1 MLDFSITERSL
12 TFFLFCREAL
22 SSMHRLGRLFC
33 FFAVSVFC
41 NLSTREIQ
49 ADGLNDQESLECR
62 DVWEIS
68 TRHLMDRP
76 RCIDPID
83 PALRV
88 HRFDTGCWQEAT
100 IEDALQL
107 DGRLPIVYVHGN
119 FMTHDNARR
128 RVLLIDDML
137 RARAHRSY
145 RLIMLSW
152 PSQREPH
159 PLRDTRENAASSDSH
174 SLYVAWVLQQLRDAP
189 QVSLL
194 GFSLGARS
202 ISGGLH
208 LAAGGTIRG
217 LQGATG
223 VNTEPSESLVRVGF
237 VAPAM
242 DRTWLTP
249 SGKHRLAT
257 QHVEGI
263 LSLYNSDDPVLRR
276 FRFLESGS
284 HAIAAG
290 YQGFVGNSLI
300 RQYDCSDCVGRT
312 HDERSYFR
320 QCPYFGLVLDH
331 LLWNE
336 SVGACRIQ

>member
-1 MLDFSITERSL
+1 VLDFSITERSL
-12 TFFLFCREAL
+12 TFILFCREAL
-22 SSMHRLGRLFC
+22 SSMHRLGLLS
-33 FFAVSVFC
+33 FFVVPLFC
-41 NLSTREIQ
+41 NLAMREIR
-49 ADGLNDQESLECR
+49 AGGPSENASLACP

-68 TRHLMDRP
+68 TRHLTDRP

-83 PALRV
+83 PNFRV
-88 HRFDTGCWQEAT
+88 HRVDSGCWQEAR

-119 FMTHDNARR
+119 FMSYDNARQ
-128 RVLLIDDML
+128 RVLLIDEIL
-137 RARAHRSY
+137 RARAQRSY

-159 PLRDTRENAASSDSH
+159 PLRDSRENAASSDCQ
-174 SLYVAWVLQQLRDAP
+174 SLYVAWVLQHLREAP

-217 LQGATG
+217 LQYATG
-223 VNTEPSESLVRVGF
+223 GDAEPSESLVRVGF
-237 VAPAM
+237 VAPAV
-242 DRTWLTP
+242 DRTWLMP
-249 SGKHRLAT
+249 SGKHRLAP
-257 QHVEGI
+257 QRVEGI
-263 LSLYNSDDPVLRR
+263 LSLYNSEDPVLQRY
-276 FRFLESGS
+276 RFLEAGS
-284 HAIAAG
+284 HAVAAG
-290 YQGFVGNSLI
+290 YRGFVGNSLI
-300 RQYDCSDCVGRT
+300 QQYDCSGCVGRT

-336 SVGACRIQ
+336 SVGACRIP

>member
-1 MLDFSITERSL
+1 MLDFSIAELLL
-12 TFFLFCREAL
+12 TYFLFCRETL
-22 SSMHRLGRLFC
+22 SSMHRLGSLFC
-33 FFAVSVFC
+33 FFAVSVFF
-41 NLSTREIQ
+41 NLSMRGIL
-49 ADGLNDQESLECR
+49 ADAPSDRVSHECR

-76 RCIDPID
+76 RWIDPID

-100 IEDALQL
+100 IDDALQL

-119 FMTHDNARR
+119 FMTYDNARQ

-137 RARAHRSY
+137 RARPHRSY

-159 PLRDTRENAASSDSH
+159 PLRDTRENAASSDSQ
-174 SLYVAWVLQQLRDAP
+174 SLYVAWVLQHLRDAP

-194 GFSLGARS
+194 GFSLGARA

-217 LQGATG
+217 LQHATELD
-223 VNTEPSESLVRVGF
+223 TDPLESLVRVGF

-242 DRTWLTP
+242 DHTWLTP

-257 QHVEGI
+257 QRVEGI

-290 YQGFVGNSLI
+290 YRGFVGNSSI
-300 RQYDCSDCVGRT
+300 RQYDCSECVGRT

-320 QCPYFGLVLDH
+320 HCPYFGLVLDH